1 MTRLKFRQVGLELK
15 EVDVGVVK
23 KMNSRMFQRCVKNEQ
38 ELRRGSLEQHR
49 LAGPPLQTNAGLQI
63 GLRQTAAVIAF
74 AYNARPPACLKRL
87 ADSTL
92 SKACERSTLHLS
104 DLRHLIL

>member
-1 MTRLKFRQVGLELK
+1 MTRPKFRQVGFELK
-15 EVDVGVVK
+15 EVDVGAVK

-38 ELRRGSLEQHR
+38 WLRRASLEQHR
-49 LAGPPLQTNAGLQI
+49 LAGLPLQNYAGLQV

-74 AYNARPPACLKRL
+74 AYNARPAACLKRL

-92 SKACERSTLHLS
+92 PK
-104 DLRHLIL
+104 DFVKG